1 MASSDYVGVVYV
13 PWGDTGAWKTE
24 LAKEMHAVG
33 FEKLSRRSA
42 LASSRTYKP
51 PLVTLL
57 SGQSSI
63 TMN

>member
-33 FEKLSRRSA
+33 YDFNFNTVVKDH
-42 LASSRTYKP
+42 
-51 PLVTLL
+51 
-57 SGQSSI
+57 
-63 TMN
+63 